1 MKALASTL
9 AVMLIVAGGTS
20 AQAKNSSNSSGNS
33 NGKQAQILKSG
44 LDAMVASA
52 SSGGP
57 PPKTVDNDQGDDH
70 ASDRAKDV
78 VCNKDTPAARR
89 SAICPVPVS
98 P

>member
-1 MKALASTL
+1 MKALASAMAL
-9 AVMLIVAGGTS
+9 ALITIGATD
-20 AQAKNSSNSSGNS
+20 AQAKSSPKS
-33 NGKQAQILKSG
+33 NGAEAQILKNG
-44 LDAMVASA
+44 LDAMVAVA
-52 SSGGP
+52 SNGGP
-57 PPKTVDNDQGDDH
+57 PPKTVDKDQGDDH

>member
-44 LDAMVASA
+44 LDAMVAS